1 MSRIVRF
8 VLEFVTC
15 FILSVIGVSALIAF
29 IAVIVLFPSSLFTR
43 IVSFITIA
51 LAIFM
56 LVGLLFC
63 CSYDFYNEYIA
74 SRKHH
79 S

>member
-8 VLEFVTC
+8 VLEVVTC

>member
-1 MSRIVRF
+1 MRKIVHSA
-8 VLEFVTC
+8 LEFFTF
-15 FILSVIGVSALIAF
+15 FIISVIGVSALLAF

-43 IVSFITIA
+43 IVTFVAIV

>member
-1 MSRIVRF
+1 MRKIVRF
-8 VLEFVTC
+8 ALEFVTC